1 MKRLFAAVEGAP
13 ELGEGILDDR
23 FCGAILSLSSLG
35 MNLYIAKKAQDAL
48 KALAS
53 VDSRENRLKEARMH
67 LMLVTSEYHKA
78 SATEHVR
85 ECLGKIEKITDEQSL
100 EDVSTIIREAIETIF
115 EEYGRILP

>member
-1 MKRLFAAVEGAP
+1 
-13 ELGEGILDDR
+13 
-23 FCGAILSLSSLG
+23 

-85 ECLGKIEKITDEQSL
+85 KGMPRKNRKD
-100 EDVSTIIREAIETIF
+100 
-115 EEYGRILP
+115 Y